1 MQTPRG
7 HASISRQALYHV
19 INLAFNAPPTYT
31 IPRALLES
39 PDRFRHIID
48 IEEVCNGVVHP
59 ITKETITKY
68 PKLMNDPLLKKL
80 WVPAMSKELHRLAQG
95 KEGVTSGTNTIF
107 FLSHDEIKCIPKDRV
122 VTYARIVTDHRPQKD
137 DPNRVR
143 ITVGGNL
150 IDCLYEL
157 TTRTA
162 DMVSAKIMWNSVVST
177 PGAKFGGADIKNMYL
192 ETPLDRYEYM
202 KMPLRLIPDDI
213 IEHYGLKEKTLN
225 GYAYMEIRRGMY
237 GLPQAGIL
245 ANKLLRE
252 RLARHGYFE
261 QPHTPGLWKH
271 TSRPIWFNLCVDDFG
286 VKYIGDDNL
295 KHLFAA
301 LRKETYEIVEDWS
314 GDLYCGISLDW
325 NYDKRYVDIS
335 MAKYVGKQLL
345 RYDHP
350 HPEKPQHCPYSPNPI
365 KYGKDNQETV
375 PCDTSPKLDEKG
387 KKRIQQIVGSFLY
400 YARAVNPT
408 ILMALS
414 AIAAQQSAPTEQT
427 RNRVHQFLDYMAT
440 HPDA

>member
-1 MQTPRG
+1 
-7 HASISRQALYHV
+7 
-19 INLAFNAPPTYT
+19 
-31 IPRALLES
+31 
-39 PDRFRHIID
+39 
-48 IEEVCNGVVHP
+48 
-59 ITKETITKY
+59 
-68 PKLMNDPLLKKL
+68 
-80 WVPAMSKELHRLAQG
+80 
-95 KEGVTSGTNTIF
+95 
-107 FLSHDEIKCIPKDRV
+107 
-122 VTYARIVTDHRPQKD
+122 
-137 DPNRVR
+137 
-143 ITVGGNL
+143 
-150 IDCLYEL
+150 
-157 TTRTA
+157 
-162 DMVSAKIMWNSVVST
+162 
-177 PGAKFGGADIKNMYL
+177 
-192 ETPLDRYEYM
+192 M

-213 IEHYGLKEKTLN
+213 IEHYGLKEKALN
-225 GYAYMEIRRGMY
+225 GYAYMEICRGMY

-245 ANKLLRE
+245 ANKLLRK

-271 TSRPIWFNLCVDDFG
+271 TSNPIWFNLCVDDFG

-301 LRKETYEIVEDWS
+301 LRKETYDIVEDWS

-325 NYDKRYVDIS
+325 NYNKRYVDIS

-400 YARAVNPT
+400 YARAVDPT

-414 AIAAQQSAPTEQT
+414 AIASQQSAPLEQT
-427 RNRVHQFLDYMAT
+427 RDRVHQFLDYMAT
-440 HPDA
+440 HPDAKIRYRASDMVLNVHSDASYLSAPNAHSCTGGYFFLGSIPKDDSPIIINGAIHITCTILKLVAASAAEAELGALFLNAQEAKVIRLVLEELTWPPPATHSHSHR